1 MKCYILYET
10 MIRLVPLHNMSNNNR
25 GSMQVKM
32 QMGITI
38 LIICYTKEDV
48 IRPRVIY
55 VLVVLQQLSGF
66 FVCNIEA
73 AIIVKITLVDRT
85 LAWWSGAYM
94 SFWLSPLLLNQGTV
108 FITGLWRYHICGSGC
123 LACSSYMISKT
134 KLPPRSKLSGWSPM
148 QTHMKDFLCGV
159 GWGVAKNYL

>member
-38 LIICYTKEDV
+38 LIICYTKEDA

-85 LAWWSGAYM
+85 LA
-94 SFWLSPLLLNQGTV
+94 
-108 FITGLWRYHICGSGC
+108 
-123 LACSSYMISKT
+123 
-134 KLPPRSKLSGWSPM
+134 
-148 QTHMKDFLCGV
+148 
-159 GWGVAKNYL
+159 